1 MDGVPVMS
9 LQWKKGQGC
18 LSVEG
23 GLLYR
28 QHHDPAI
35 MVQFIPV
42 SVYEKIVLWAYV
54 NTGHGNWEV
63 TWHTIRKRGYFPKL
77 MAKYRELIRPCG
89 ACRAAN
95 PSGGEVPRSVNKDDP
110 VRAWDI
116 VQSIRWSWTRS
127 TAAHTTECL
136 CALTCS

>member
-1 MDGVPVMS
+1 MDGVPITS

-18 LSVEG
+18 LSMEG

-28 QHHDPAI
+28 QHKDPAI
-35 MVQFIPV
+35 LVRFIPV
-42 SVYEKIVLWAYV
+42 SLHEKIVLWAYV

-77 MAKYRELIRPCG
+77 MAKCREHIRSCG

-95 PSGGEVPRSVNKDDP
+95 PSGGEVPRSVTKDVP
-110 VRAWDI
+110 VGLWDI
-116 VQSIRWSWTRS
+116 VQIDTLELDPEHGS
-127 TAAHTTECL
+127 TYH
-136 CALTCS
+136 